1 MLIAQQSI
9 APSAGREDDGG
20 EKKESSTKR
29 KYTAL
34 GGKVEKNTNNGMK
47 QTNKQKQNAIFH
59 KKMNL

>member
-20 EKKESSTKR
+20 EKKRIEYKTKIHSIR
-29 KYTAL
+29 
-34 GGKVEKNTNNGMK
+34 GKVEKNTNNGMK

-59 KKMNL
+59 KKN